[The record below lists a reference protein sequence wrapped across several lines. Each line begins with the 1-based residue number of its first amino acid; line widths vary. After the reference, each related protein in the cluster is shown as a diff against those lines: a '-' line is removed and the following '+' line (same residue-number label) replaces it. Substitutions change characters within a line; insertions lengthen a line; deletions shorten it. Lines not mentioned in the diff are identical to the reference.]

1 MTMIIKITG
10 MSCNHCVSSVE
21 KALRAVPGVHRVQ
34 EVRIED
40 GTAVIEGSPKPQAII
55 SAVREAGYSAEVI

>member
-1 MTMIIKITG
+1 MIIKITG

-21 KALRAVPGVHRVQ
+21 KALRAVPGVQRVK

-40 GTAVIEGSPKPQAII
+40 GTAVIEGSPETQAVI
-55 SAVREAGYSAEVI
+55 SAVREAGYSAEVV

>member
-1 MTMIIKITG
+1 MIIKISG

-21 KALRAVPGVHRVQ
+21 KALRAVPGVQRVK

-40 GTAVIEGSPKPQAII
+40 GTAVIEGSPEPQAII
-55 SAVREAGYSAEVI
+55 SAVREAGYSAVVI